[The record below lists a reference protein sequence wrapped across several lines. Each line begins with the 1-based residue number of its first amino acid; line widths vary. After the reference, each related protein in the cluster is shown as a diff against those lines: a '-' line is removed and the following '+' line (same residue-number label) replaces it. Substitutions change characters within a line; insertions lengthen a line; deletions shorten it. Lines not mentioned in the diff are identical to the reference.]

1 MMFSNTTLLLFF
13 QRDQTTKGKRML
25 QGEED
30 LCSTLLK
37 QLVFSQ
43 LYKFSSKR
51 TDERRGGT
59 SNLLQKS
66 WARSQSLSRQRMV
79 SHRHLHKWQILSQ
92 LMPLEA
98 STSLKEVLL
107 WRHNHRQL
115 TTFGNTS
122 GLSLAIQLD
131 CQQLDVKLD
140 AKVIVDL
147 INKKIGLYYCRLVT
161 ATLVSGHLVCLI
173 YYLLLTK
180 IIIIIII

>member
-25 QGEED
+25 HGEED

-43 LYKFSSKR
+43 LFNFLAKELMR
-51 TDERRGGT
+51 GGGT
-59 SNLLQKS
+59 SNFLQKS
-66 WARSQSLSRQRMV
+66 WARSQSLSRQGMV

-122 GLSLAIQLD
+122 GLSLAIQLG
-131 CQQLDVKLD
+131 CQQLDVKLN

-147 INKKIGLYYCRLVT
+147 INSDTNPNRAYSPLLYDCR
-161 ATLVSGHLVCLI
+161 TLLARLPQAWVI
-173 YYLLLTK
+173 
-180 IIIIIII
+180 

>member
-1 MMFSNTTLLLFF
+1 MMFSNTTLFLFF

-43 LYKFSSKR
+43 LSNFLAKELMR
-51 TDERRGGT
+51 GGGT
-59 SNLLQKS
+59 SNFLQKS

-79 SHRHLHKWQILSQ
+79 SYRHLHKWQILSQ

-122 GLSLAIQLD
+122 GLSLAIQLG

-180 IIIIIII
+180 IIIIIIII